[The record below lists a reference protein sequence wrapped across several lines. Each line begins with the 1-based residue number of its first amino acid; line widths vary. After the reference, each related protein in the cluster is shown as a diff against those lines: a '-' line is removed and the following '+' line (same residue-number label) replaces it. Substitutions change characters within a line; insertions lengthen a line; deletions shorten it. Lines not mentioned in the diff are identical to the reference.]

1 VKYVQV
7 PWQMM
12 SGTAFKGPPI
22 QDRQVLNPWSQPIEE
37 KNNYA
42 TVQKQLKPRVP
53 AKPQPSLSHNQVQTT
68 DLNLFQWKTHVRKLS
83 RESTWTRPTWPTRTT
98 SETFK
103 FECFKIKCLCV

>member
-1 VKYVQV
+1 
-7 PWQMM
+7 MM

-68 DLNLFQWKTHVRKLS
+68 DLNLIVSFSVFPLFRVLFVDAGGHGYRGGFFWV
-83 RESTWTRPTWPTRTT
+83 WVWV
-98 SETFK
+98 FGY
-103 FECFKIKCLCV
+103 